1 MDIYLKPAISKPVTV
16 TFGKKSVVVRELW
29 EKIKYIGIRH
39 HSDPEIVRH
48 VTIVNQFS
56 MVALLGF
63 FISGI
68 NNYFLYEAFS
78 ATVIEGFAVIE
89 VFVLLL
95 NYLGYPNLSSF
106 FLMLS
111 VNLALFYFDSYSG
124 YDSGTFLHYFPVIM
138 AISMMYD
145 LRKYQT
151 KFFMH
156 IIITVGFVTVSLLTD
171 RSLFAHPGIASG
183 AQKQMF
189 TYNCIASMLESTGIL
204 YIISRANYKLK
215 NQLEQIINDRKLAEE
230 KLTVSLREKEVLLAE
245 VHHRVKNNLAV
256 ITSLLNLK
264 MNSVSNDHTKH
275 VLLDC
280 RNRVAS
286 MALIHEKLYRSNS
299 FDKINVKQYL
309 FDLIEEIKYSYPSG
323 TKNIEIKVNCSD
335 IYIQLTSAIPCG
347 LILNELITNSYKYAF
362 ENEIKG
368 TIRIDIEQKDNALHM
383 RVADNGKG
391 FNLSEAQLKTESLGL
406 MLIESLTE
414 QLDGEGGYEFTAGT
428 LYKMSFPMN

>member
-1 MDIYLKPAISKPVTV
+1 MIKA
-16 TFGKKSVVVRELW
+16 FWGKVKQ
-29 EKIKYIGIRH
+29 IGVRH
-39 HSDPEIVRH
+39 HSDPEVIRH

-56 MVALLGF
+56 VVALFGF
-63 FISGI
+63 FVSGI
-68 NNYFLYEAFS
+68 NNYLLHENYS
-78 ATVIEGFAVIE
+78 ASIIEGFALIE
-89 VFVLLL
+89 MLVLLL
-95 NYLGYPNLSSF
+95 NYFGYPNLSSF

-151 KFFMH
+151 KFFVH
-156 IIITVGFVTVSLLTD
+156 IAITIGFIAVSLFTN
-171 RSLFAHPGIASG
+171 RSLFVNPAVTLEAK
-183 AQKQMF
+183 QQMF
-189 TYNCIASMLESTGIL
+189 IYNCIASMLESSGIL
-204 YIISRANYKLK
+204 YIISRANFMLK
-215 NQLEQIINDRKLAEE
+215 SQLEQIINDRKLAEE

-264 MNSVSNDHTKH
+264 MNSVLNEHTRH

-299 FDKINVKQYL
+299 FDKINVRQYL
-309 FDLIEEIKYSYPSG
+309 FDLIEEIRYSYPSG
-323 TKNIEIKVNCSD
+323 TENIEIKVNCSD

-362 ENEIKG
+362 DDARGGVIQVDMEQENN
-368 TIRIDIEQKDNALHM
+368 TLHM
-383 RVADNGKG
+383 KVADNGKG
-391 FNLSEAQLKTESLGL
+391 FNLADAQLKSESLGL

-414 QLDGEGGYEFTAGT
+414 QLDGKGGYEFASGT